1 MSIPLK
7 FIDKHFS
14 MHKVLTEK
22 LEADSHFFLCM
33 TITNFIRRAHLVRKV
48 VLEVMLSNFI

>member
-14 MHKVLTEK
+14 MHKVLSEK
-22 LEADSHFFLCM
+22 LAADSHFFLCM
-33 TITNFIRRAHLVRKV
+33 TITNFIRRAHLVRNV
-48 VLEVMLSNFI
+48 VLEVILRNFL

>member
-48 VLEVMLSNFI
+48 VLEVMLRNFI